1 MGVCVHLCFCVCVR
15 EYSRS
20 IFFHTFLFG
29 SVCMIVNVCVC
40 ICVLHVKIVVPF
52 FYVFVLECL
61 YDLLCLFVLALNTC
75 MPGPG

>member
-1 MGVCVHLCFCVCVR
+1 
-15 EYSRS
+15 
-20 IFFHTFLFG
+20 
-29 SVCMIVNVCVC
+29 MIVNVCVC
-40 ICVLHVKIVVPF
+40 ICVLYVKIVVPF